1 MDPLVNADF
10 TTKRKTSFS
19 FLSKLVSPNHSEKK
33 ILTIKIHFTK
43 IFSPLDVQHLTFIIT
58 LLIIIIS
65 SLNSY
70 SVNVLTNLVA

>member
-43 IFSPLDVQHLTFIIT
+43 IFSPSVPDIHNNIINNNNDNNNN
-58 LLIIIIS
+58 IIINIKHHR
-65 SLNSY
+65 L
-70 SVNVLTNLVA
+70 